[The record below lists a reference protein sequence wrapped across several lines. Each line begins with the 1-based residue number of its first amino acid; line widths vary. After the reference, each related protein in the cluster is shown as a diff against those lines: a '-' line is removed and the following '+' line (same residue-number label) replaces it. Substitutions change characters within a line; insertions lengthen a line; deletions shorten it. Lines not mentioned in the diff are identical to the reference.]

1 MLRTF
6 LVVAVAA
13 LGLSG
18 LALAA
23 SQKETYTL
31 VANLRTSQEVP
42 KPVGAK
48 ANEVGLFKG
57 TVVESGSSRKLSW
70 RLTFAHLTGKAMAA
84 HLHLGKRGKAGPVAV
99 PLCGPCKNGQK
110 GTATLTEAQ
119 VKAIETGGAY
129 VNVHTAK
136 NPNGEIRGQIKVS
149 S

>member
-99 PLCGPCKNGQK
+99 PLCGPCKSGQK